1 LRLSWSTLTD
11 RPEKNLKA
19 LLGSATLARRTRQ
32 TGPMAARI
40 LVVEDELMI
49 RKPLAQALRVSGY
62 RVHELAD
69 GTDFEQVVDSFR
81 PDLAVLDL
89 MLPGGRDGIALARAL
104 RARGD
109 AAGLMLTARDGVPD
123 RIRGFDAGA
132 DDYVVKPF
140 ATEEVLARV
149 AALLRRLG
157 RIPATIEIGDLVLDE
172 GAAVATRGGTRMEL
186 TATEYRL
193 LAYLAANRGQ
203 TLSKTQILTQVW
215 GYQEYDPNLVEVHTS
230 ALRRKLE
237 QHGPRLIHTVRGLGY
252 VLRP

>member
-1 LRLSWSTLTD
+1 
-11 RPEKNLKA
+11 
-19 LLGSATLARRTRQ
+19 
-32 TGPMAARI
+32 MAARV

-49 RKPLAQALRVSGY
+49 RQPLAQALRGSGY

-69 GTDFEQVVDSFR
+69 GTDLEHAVDAFR

-109 AAGLMLTARDGVPD
+109 AAVLMLTARDGVPD

-149 AALLRRLG
+149 AAVLRRLG

-172 GAAVATRGGTRMEL
+172 GAAVATRTTGS
-186 TATEYRL
+186 Y
-193 LAYLAANRGQ
+193 
-203 TLSKTQILTQVW
+203 
-215 GYQEYDPNLVEVHTS
+215 
-230 ALRRKLE
+230 
-237 QHGPRLIHTVRGLGY
+237 
-252 VLRP
+252 